1 MVINSPIERAR
12 IAIIVAPNGA
22 KKTKQDH
29 AQLPMNTEEM
39 VAEAKACQTAGST
52 MIHLHARDVQGR
64 HSLEVDDNLEIYH
77 AVKAAVGNSMIVQLT
92 TEAVGM
98 YSPQQQMALIKA
110 VKPEAASFALREL
123 IPDEQSEEQGLIFFD
138 WVADQ
143 GILSQI
149 ILYDQADIERY
160 FSLRERGVL
169 PKQNQ
174 HALVVLGRYHEAQ
187 QSSPWDLRALH
198 LERFIE
204 ENVRCAVCAFGA
216 REQDCLTHAML
227 LGLDVRVGF
236 ENNHLSSDGQLA
248 KSNAEQVRR
257 LKEIGELLDV
267 PLHDAESFRLNLSGS

>member
-1 MVINSPIERAR
+1 MVINFPIERAR

-98 YSPQQQMALIKA
+98 YSPQQQMALIKV

-160 FSLRERGVL
+160 FSLREQGVL

-216 REQDCLTHAML
+216 REQDSLTHAML

-257 LKEIGELLDV
+257 LKEICELLDV
-267 PLHDAESFRLNLSGS
+267 PLHDAESFRLSLSGS

>member
-1 MVINSPIERAR
+1 MVVNSKTERAR

-22 KKTKQDH
+22 RKTKQAH

-39 VAEAKACQTAGST
+39 VAEAKASQTVGAT
-52 MIHLHARDVQGR
+52 MIHLHARDAKGR
-64 HSLEVDDNLEIYH
+64 HSLELDDNLEIYH
-77 AVKAAVGNSMIVQLT
+77 AVKAAVGDSMIVQLT

-98 YSPQQQMALIKA
+98 YSPQQQMALVKA

-123 IPDEQSEEQGLIFFD
+123 IPDEQSEEQGFVFFD
-138 WVADQ
+138 WVAAQ

-169 PKQNQ
+169 PKHNQ

-187 QSSPWDLRALH
+187 QSSPWDLRALY

-204 ENVRCAVCAFGA
+204 ENVRCAVCAFGT

-248 KSNAEQVRR
+248 KSNAEQVQR
-257 LKEIGELLDV
+257 LKEVSELLGV
-267 PLHDAESFRLNLSGS
+267 PLHDAESFRESI

>member
-1 MVINSPIERAR
+1 MVVNSQTKRAR

-22 KKTKQDH
+22 RKTKQDH

-39 VAEAKACQTAGST
+39 VAEAKACQTVGAT
-52 MIHLHARDVQGR
+52 MIHLHARDAQGR
-64 HSLEVDDNLEIYH
+64 HSLELDDNLEIYH
-77 AVKAAVGNSMIVQLT
+77 AVKAAVGDSMIVQLT

-98 YSPQQQMALIKA
+98 YSPQQQMALVKA

-123 IPDEQSEEQGLIFFD
+123 IPDEQSEEQGFVFFD
-138 WVADQ
+138 WVAAQ

-160 FSLRERGVL
+160 FSLRDRGVL
-169 PKQNQ
+169 PKHNQ

-187 QSSPWDLRALH
+187 QSSPWDLRALY

-204 ENVRCAVCAFGA
+204 ENVRCAVCAFGT

-236 ENNHLSSDGQLA
+236 ENNHLSSNGQLA
-248 KSNAEQVRR
+248 KNNAEQVQR
-257 LKEIGELLDV
+257 LKEICELLDV
-267 PLHDAESFRLNLSGS
+267 PLHDAENFRESI

>member
-1 MVINSPIERAR
+1 MAVNSQTKRAR

-22 KKTKQDH
+22 RKTKQDH
-29 AQLPMNTEEM
+29 DQLPMTIEEM
-39 VAEAKACQTAGST
+39 VAEATACQTAGAT
-52 MIHLHARDVQGR
+52 MIHLHARDAQGR

-77 AVKAAVGNSMIVQLT
+77 AVKAAVGDSLIVQLT

-98 YSPQQQMALIKA
+98 YSPQQQLALVKA

-123 IPDEQSEEQGLIFFD
+123 IPDEQSEEQGFVFFD

-160 FSLRERGVL
+160 FSLRERGIL
-169 PKQNQ
+169 PKHNQ

-187 QSSPWDLRALH
+187 QSSPWDLRTLH

-204 ENVRCAVCAFGA
+204 ESVRCAVCAFGA
-216 REQDCLTHAML
+216 REQDCLTHALL

-248 KSNAEQVRR
+248 KSNAEQVQR
-257 LKEIGELLDV
+257 LKDVSELLDV
-267 PLHDAESFRLNLSGS
+267 PLHDAESFRLSLNDS

>member
-1 MVINSPIERAR
+1 MVVNSQTERAR
-12 IAIIVAPNGA
+12 ITIIVAPNGA
-22 KKTKQDH
+22 RKTKQDH
-29 AQLPMNTEEM
+29 AQLPMTIEEM
-39 VAEAKACQTAGST
+39 VAEAKACQTAGSA
-52 MIHLHARDVQGR
+52 MIHLHARDAQGK
-64 HSLEVDDNLEIYH
+64 HSLEVNDNLEIYH
-77 AVKAAVGNSMIVQLT
+77 AVKAAIGNSMIVQLT

-110 VKPEAASFALREL
+110 VKPEATSFALREL

-138 WVADQ
+138 WVAAQ

-174 HALVVLGRYHEAQ
+174 HALVVLGRYHEVQ

-236 ENNHLSSDGQLA
+236 ENNHLSADGQPA
-248 KSNAEQVRR
+248 NSNAEQVQR
-257 LKEIGELLDV
+257 LKEICELLDV
-267 PLHDAESFRLNLSGS
+267 PLHDAESFRESI

>member
-1 MVINSPIERAR
+1 MVVNSKTKRAR

-22 KKTKQDH
+22 RKTKQDH

-39 VAEAKACQTAGST
+39 VAEAKACQTVGAT
-52 MIHLHARDVQGR
+52 MIHLHARDAQGR
-64 HSLEVDDNLEIYH
+64 HSLELDDNLEIYH
-77 AVKAAVGNSMIVQLT
+77 AVKAAVGDSIIVQLT

-98 YSPQQQMALIKA
+98 YSPQQQMALVKA

-123 IPDEQSEEQGLIFFD
+123 IPDEQSEEQGFVFFD
-138 WVADQ
+138 WVAAQ

-169 PKQNQ
+169 PKHNQ
-174 HALVVLGRYHEAQ
+174 HALVGFGRYHEAQ
-187 QSSPWDLRALH
+187 QSSPWDLRAMH

-248 KSNAEQVRR
+248 KNNAEQVQR
-257 LKEIGELLDV
+257 LKEICDLLDV
-267 PLHDAESFRLNLSGS
+267 PLHDAESFRESI

>member
-1 MVINSPIERAR
+1 MAVNSQTKRAR

-22 KKTKQDH
+22 RKTKQDH
-29 AQLPMNTEEM
+29 DQLPMTIEEM
-39 VAEAKACQTAGST
+39 VAEAKACQTAGAT
-52 MIHLHARDVQGR
+52 MIHLHARDAQGR

-98 YSPQQQMALIKA
+98 YSLQQQMALVKA

-123 IPDEQSEEQGLIFFD
+123 IPDEQSEEQGFVFFD
-138 WVADQ
+138 WVAAQ

-160 FSLRERGVL
+160 FSLLERGVL
-169 PKQNQ
+169 PKHNQ

-204 ENVRCAVCAFGA
+204 ENVRCAVCAFGT
-216 REQDCLTHAML
+216 REQDCLTHALL

-236 ENNHLSSDGQLA
+236 ENNHLSSDGQPA
-248 KSNAEQVRR
+248 NSNAEQVQR
-257 LKEIGELLDV
+257 LKEICELLDV
-267 PLHDAESFRLNLSGS
+267 PLHDAESFRESI